1 MSDQSLGQGDTG
13 SSDHE
18 QHRAG
23 PNEGVR
29 APLSRDSGGPPQIS
43 VFDGK
48 GNEEVVVLTE
58 NEEGKTPQGA
68 APPAGRPLAAAKD
81 PGAPRGEGC
90 GPGGNRGYG
99 AARPA
104 APPAARRR

>member
-1 MSDQSLGQGDTG
+1 MSDQSTDKGATG

-48 GNEEVVVLTE
+48 GNESVVVVDE
-58 NEEGKTPQGA
+58 NEEGKLSQGTGPDA
-68 APPAGRPLAAAKD
+68 ASAAESAKD
-81 PGAPRGEGC
+81 PGDTLGPDF
-90 GPGGNRGYG
+90 GPGAHKGN
-99 AARPA
+99 
-104 APPAARRR
+104 

>member
-58 NEEGKTPQGA
+58 NEEGKTSQGTGPTA
-68 APPAGRPLAAAKD
+68 ADAMADAKD
-81 PGAPRGEGC
+81 PGDTLGEGF
-90 GPGGNRGYG
+90 GPGVNKGY
-99 AARPA
+99 
-104 APPAARRR
+104 

>member
-1 MSDQSLGQGDTG
+1 VSDQSLDQGGTG

-29 APLSRDSGGPPQIS
+29 APLSRDSGGPSQIS

-48 GNEEVVVLTE
+48 GNESVVVVDE
-58 NEEGKTPQGA
+58 NEEGELSQGTGPNA
-68 APPAGRPLAAAKD
+68 AEAWADAKD
-81 PGAPRGEGC
+81 PGDTLGKDF
-90 GPGGNRGYG
+90 GPGAGKGY
-99 AARPA
+99 
-104 APPAARRR
+104 